1 MRARRGSKRA
11 QRGRMDAFI
20 WADRDGG
27 KDGRPCRASA
37 TQGRAERIDQGVD
50 GKQRKTNT
58 TRLSEDNRRSVRR

>member
-1 MRARRGSKRA
+1 
-11 QRGRMDAFI
+11 MDAFI